1 MWHVWGRR
9 DMHIGGLVGKPEEKS
24 PLEDLGVDGKIVLKW
39 ILKKCD
45 VRTCTGII
53 WVTIVTNGEF
63 L

>member
-9 DMHIGGLVGKPEEKS
+9 DMCIGVLVGKPVEKS
-24 PLEDLGVDGKIVLKW
+24 PLEDLVVDGKMVLKW

-53 WVTIVTNGEF
+53 WVRIATSGGF